1 MSAPIDYI
9 ARTRD
14 YYAALGYGAPYDWAR
29 FDDVPFTPL
38 RRPLSDTVVAVVTT
52 AAPFDPARGDQGPRA
67 PYNATAKFY
76 AVTEL
81 SADPVPDLRI
91 SHVAIDRAHTTAED
105 PGTWLPL
112 AALARAAAAGRV
124 RAAARVFLLPT
135 NRSQRHTLAV
145 DCPDLVARL
154 KAQGVEA
161 AVFVPNCPVCH
172 QSCALAARAVE
183 SAGLP
188 TILMGAARD
197 IVERAGVARH
207 LFSDV
212 PLGNAAGLPGDVA
225 SQDRALAEALSL
237 LEDATG
243 PRSTR
248 VSSLAWPGPPDWRDD
263 YSNAAKLTPEEIARR
278 RAEFDRGKAE
288 ARALRREVET

>member
-9 ARTRD
+9 ARTRA

-29 FDDVPFTPL
+29 NDDAPFTPL
-38 RRPLSDTVVAVVTT
+38 SRPLSDMVVAVVTT
-52 AAPFDPARGDQGPRA
+52 AAPFDPAKGDQGPRA
-67 PYNATAKFY
+67 PYNAAAKFY
-76 AVTEL
+76 TVTDL
-81 SADPVPDLRI
+81 PADPAPDLRI

-124 RAAARVFLLPT
+124 RAADRVFLLPT
-135 NRSQRHTLAV
+135 NRSQRHTTGV

-154 KAQGVEA
+154 KAHGVNA

-183 SAGLP
+183 SAGIP
-188 TILMGAARD
+188 TVIMAAARD
-197 IVERAGVARH
+197 IVEQAGVARF

-237 LEDATG
+237 LAEATG

-248 VSSLAWPGPPDWRDD
+248 ASSLVWPGPPDWRED
-263 YSNAAKLTPEEIARR
+263 YSNPAKLTSDEIARR

-288 ARALRREVET
+288 ASTLRRGIGT